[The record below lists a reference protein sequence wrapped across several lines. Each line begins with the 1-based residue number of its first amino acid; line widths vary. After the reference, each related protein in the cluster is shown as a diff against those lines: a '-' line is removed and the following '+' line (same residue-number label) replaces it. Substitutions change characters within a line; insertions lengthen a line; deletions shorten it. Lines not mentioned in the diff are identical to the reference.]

1 MFFRCPLNDISL
13 LPNASH
19 MLKTLFSLQQ
29 DSAAEAEGIE
39 KMAANAASVM
49 SEDTPNPK
57 KDD

>member
-1 MFFRCPLNDISL
+1 MPLVVLILTVSLCGNDIFYD
-13 LPNASH
+13 
-19 MLKTLFSLQQ
+19 KQ

-49 SEDTPNPK
+49 NDHTPNAK